1 MLSKHSKVE
10 EPVAPSSAFSHR
22 FTVTAADIDAL
33 GHANNT
39 AYVRWIQDVAVAHS
53 TAMGLALADYQ
64 SLGAVFVIRRHEIDY
79 LRPAMEGDL
88 LEVKTW
94 VGEVRSASCE
104 RMTEILRASDGV
116 MLVKAVTVWAFI
128 DTQSGRP
135 TRITPEVRAHF
146 GFGPA

>member
-10 EPVAPSSAFSHR
+10 EPVAPASAFSHR
-22 FTVTAADIDAL
+22 FRVTAADIDAL

-53 TAMGLALADYQ
+53 EQMGLALADYQ

-79 LRPAMEGDL
+79 LRAAMEGDR
-88 LEVKTW
+88 LEVRTW
-94 VGEVRSASCE
+94 IDSARSASCV
-104 RMTEILRASDGV
+104 RATEVVRVEDGAV
-116 MLVKAVTVWAFI
+116 LVKAVTTWAFI

-135 TRITPEVRAHF
+135 TRITPEVRGKF
-146 GFGPA
+146 GFPPA

>member
-1 MLSKHSKVE
+1 MPH
-10 EPVAPSSAFSHR
+10 VAQEAAPPNAFAHR
-22 FTVTAADIDAL
+22 FAVTHADIDAL

-94 VGEVRSASCE
+94 VGAVRSASCE
-104 RMTEILRASDGV
+104 RVTEVLRVADGA
-116 MLVKAVTVWAFI
+116 MLVKAVTTWAFI

-135 TRITPEVRAHF
+135 TRITAEVRARF